1 MILIVQLYSYL
12 CIMAASLTFL
22 IEIFLQRW
30 RVAPLSLQLLYRY
43 DVRGNPDEMCVSA
56 CSVLDWCNP
65 VLLTLLI
72 SLLTLSFNTSAAI
85 FLPFSPLSQHYC
97 TVCTKWISMSTIY
110 IGLPRVS
117 PKRLFEPTAQISRHV
132 WRNMVHYWA
141 NFRNLIQ
148 DRKIHQ
154 CHALF

>member
-1 MILIVQLYSYL
+1 MILIVQMYSYL

-97 TVCTKWISMSTIY
+97 TVCTSAQNEFLCLQYTL
-110 IGLPRVS
+110 GFPVFLPKGFLS
-117 PKRLFEPTAQISRHV
+117 QQLKYLDTFEEIWCITE
-132 WRNMVHYWA
+132 
-141 NFRNLIQ
+141 LT
-148 DRKIHQ
+148 
-154 CHALF
+154 LET